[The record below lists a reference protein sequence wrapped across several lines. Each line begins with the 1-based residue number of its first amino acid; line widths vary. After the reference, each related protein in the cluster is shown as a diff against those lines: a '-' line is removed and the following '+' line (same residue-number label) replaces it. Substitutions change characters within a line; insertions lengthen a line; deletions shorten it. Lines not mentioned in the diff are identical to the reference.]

1 MRYAIFPINPHKS
14 YGITIGSRVKP
25 DSEFREQVVSQID
38 RAMSSFD
45 RHESQTHKVAIVPDW
60 EPSEGG
66 YPELPELRTQ
76 GQYLIFALLYS
87 KEGAS
92 GELLS
97 NQDLEL
103 YKTEIEGMFSEI
115 FGETRAALVLLRDCS
130 VSVIETDKAN
140 PWAGL
145 NDISNVV
152 NPEDI
157 FPGSPWGDDRDI
169 LRKRWG

>member
-66 YPELPELRTQ
+66 YPESPELGAR

-92 GELLS
+92 GEPLS

-130 VSVIETDKAN
+130 VSVIETDKSKPWFGSSGVIN
-140 PWAGL
+140 P
-145 NDISNVV
+145 S
-152 NPEDI
+152 DI
-157 FPGSPWGDDRDI
+157 FPDSPWGNWGDRDTPQ
-169 LRKRWG
+169 KRWG